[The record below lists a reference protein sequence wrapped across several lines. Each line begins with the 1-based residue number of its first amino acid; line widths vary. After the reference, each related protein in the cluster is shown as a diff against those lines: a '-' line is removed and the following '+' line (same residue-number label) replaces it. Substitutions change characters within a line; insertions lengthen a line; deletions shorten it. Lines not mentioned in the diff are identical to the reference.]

1 MRSRAKNRKR
11 RWLQIVEFGAVY
23 SLYLVVRVLPMVML
37 RPLVIAVGNLAYVF
51 LVARRRIAVEN
62 IRRALGVDQ
71 GTARQIARQSFSAF
85 LLTSVPEVVK
95 MGRHLTADDS
105 LDWLRRRDPGAEAL
119 FSKAKVLHEETG
131 GCIFVTPHFGNW
143 ELLPHLAATVG
154 IPLAITIR
162 PLDNVYLE
170 RLLERH
176 RNATGQEF
184 INRRNAIMRLDCA
197 LANGRSVALLPD
209 QHVIKG
215 VPVDFFGR
223 PAATSPFPALLAIHH
238 QRPIVVVACYRTG
251 SLRFSGH
258 VGDPIWPQAAASEK
272 AEIKRLTGTVNRA
285 MEEVIRQHPEQYV
298 WMHRRWKLERSAG

>member
-1 MRSRAKNRKR
+1 MVVPLVRSRVMNRKGR
-11 RWLQIVEFGAVY
+11 LLQIVEFGAVY
-23 SLYLVVRVLPMVML
+23 SLYLVVLVLPMVML
-37 RPLVIAVGNLAYVF
+37 RPLVAAAGNLAYVL
-51 LVARRRIAVEN
+51 LVARRRVAIEN

-71 GTARQIARQSFSAF
+71 GTARRIARQSFGAF

-95 MGRHLTADDS
+95 LRRHLTAEDAHE
-105 LDWLRRRDPGAEAL
+105 WLRRRDPGAEAL

-143 ELLPHLAATVG
+143 ELLPYLAATVG

-176 RNATGQEF
+176 RNATGHEF
-184 INRRNAIMRLDCA
+184 INRRNAIMRLDRA

-251 SLRFSGH
+251 SLRFRGY
-258 VGDPIWPQAAASEK
+258 VGDPIWPQPASSEK
-272 AEIKRLTGTVNRA
+272 AEVERLTQVVNRA
-285 MEEVIRQHPEQYV
+285 MEDVIREHPEQYV
-298 WMHRRWKLERSAG
+298 WMHRRWKL